1 MTRKDY
7 YMQPAHK
14 KIKSL
19 LSGRISSTKIL
30 LSALV
35 MIFIMFSLLS
45 KHFFSFYNIKSM
57 LANISYISIVAGTL
71 CLIMISGGLDISIGA
86 NIGLTTCIIAYLFNM
101 EGHLPIGVILVIG
114 LLSGAVVGAFNGFL
128 ITKINLNP
136 IITTLGTMAILR
148 GMGYLLTKGQSLLI
162 LEEVTGFIGMGEIFF
177 IPVPLLL
184 LIIIFI
190 VLTLLLSRMKFG
202 RKIYYIGA
210 NSEAARLSGIN
221 INKVK
226 FILYVLSGLAASISG
241 IILVG
246 QSGVGM
252 PQHGMGEAF
261 NAITAVLLGGTAL
274 SGGKGN
280 MTGTLLGVLILSV
293 LFNGFTMIGFKYVHI
308 SIFQGIILIIIVAL
322 YEVKLK
328 KRKLSKDK

>member
-19 LSGRISSTKIL
+19 LSGRISGTKIL

-35 MIFIMFSLLS
+35 MIFIMFSLIS
-45 KHFFSFYNIKSM
+45 KSFLSFYNIKSM
-57 LANISYISIVAGTL
+57 LTNISYISIVAGTL

-101 EGHLPIGVILVIG
+101 GGHLPIGVILVIG

-128 ITKINLNP
+128 ITKLNLNP

-177 IPVPLLL
+177 IPVPL
-184 LIIIFI
+184 FW
-190 VLTLLLSRMKFG
+190 K
-202 RKIYYIGA
+202 
-210 NSEAARLSGIN
+210 
-221 INKVK
+221 KV
-226 FILYVLSGLAASISG
+226 
-241 IILVG
+241 
-246 QSGVGM
+246 Q
-252 PQHGMGEAF
+252 
-261 NAITAVLLGGTAL
+261 T
-274 SGGKGN
+274 
-280 MTGTLLGVLILSV
+280 
-293 LFNGFTMIGFKYVHI
+293 
-308 SIFQGIILIIIVAL
+308 
-322 YEVKLK
+322 
-328 KRKLSKDK
+328 